1 MILTYTSENLVY
13 SSEELNHSKEVD
25 ELRARLTDPPSAK
38 ILRAFELLR
47 MLDREMPGQCVST
60 FLYVASHE
68 GCHKQAIEDELAL
81 STAASSRNTD
91 LLSTG
96 RIGNRRSGLEL
107 ISKEYDPMNR
117 RRQIMRLTPKGKQ
130 VINQMKLC
138 LYDNLPTAETDQKTV

>member
-1 MILTYTSENLVY
+1 
-13 SSEELNHSKEVD
+13 
-25 ELRARLTDPPSAK
+25 
-38 ILRAFELLR
+38 

-60 FLYVASHE
+60 FLYVASHD
-68 GCHKQAIEDELAL
+68 GCHKQAIEDALAL

-117 RRQIMRLTPKGKQ
+117 RRQIMRLTPRGKQ

-138 LYDNLPTAETDQKTV
+138 LYDDLPTAETDQETV

>member
-1 MILTYTSENLVY
+1 LILTCILGNLVY
-13 SSEELNHSKEVD
+13 SSGDQSRSKAVED
-25 ELRARLTDPPSAK
+25 LRARLTDPPSAK

-47 MLDREMPGQCVST
+47 VLDREMPGQCVST
-60 FLYVASHE
+60 FLYVASHD
-68 GCHKQAIEDELAL
+68 GCHKQALENALAL

-107 ISKEYDPMNR
+107 ISKEYDPTNR

-138 LYDNLPTAETDQKTV
+138 LYDDLPTA

>member
-1 MILTYTSENLVY
+1 MY
-13 SSEELNHSKEVD
+13 STGDLNHLKKVD
-25 ELRARLTDPPSAK
+25 VLRARLTDPASAK

-60 FLYVASHE
+60 FLYVASHD

-117 RRQIMRLTPKGKQ
+117 RRQIMRLTAKGKQ

-138 LYDNLPTAETDQKTV
+138 LYDDLSATQTDQEAV

>member
-1 MILTYTSENLVY
+1 MY

-25 ELRARLTDPPSAK
+25 DLRARLTDPASAK

-60 FLYVASHE
+60 FLYVASHD
-68 GCHKQAIEDELAL
+68 GCHKQAIEDALAL

-117 RRQIMRLTPKGKQ
+117 RRQIMRLTPKGRQ

-138 LYDNLPTAETDQKTV
+138 LYDDLPTTQTDQEAV